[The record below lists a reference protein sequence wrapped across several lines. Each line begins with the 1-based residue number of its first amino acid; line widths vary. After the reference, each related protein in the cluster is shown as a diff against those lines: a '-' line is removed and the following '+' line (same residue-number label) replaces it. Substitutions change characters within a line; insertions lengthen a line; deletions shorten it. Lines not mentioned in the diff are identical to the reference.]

1 MYALNAD
8 KAVSTIRSGIKKSCL
23 FMGSGLI
30 EAINCIMV
38 SLYRKRTVKYMMQ
51 SMSRVAHCIDNGLME
66 GRNLGVVTPME
77 KYRMAFAA

>member
-8 KAVSTIRSGIKKSCL
+8 KAVSTIRSGIKKSFL

-38 SLYRKRTVKYMMQ
+38 PLYRKRTVEYISARLRFQFALLYKKSAALMPENGGFMMFK
-51 SMSRVAHCIDNGLME
+51 L
-66 GRNLGVVTPME
+66 
-77 KYRMAFAA
+77 

>member
-38 SLYRKRTVKYMMQ
+38 SLYRKRTVKYISARLWFQFALLYKKSAALIHENGRFMMFK
-51 SMSRVAHCIDNGLME
+51 L
-66 GRNLGVVTPME
+66 
-77 KYRMAFAA
+77 

>member
-38 SLYRKRTVKYMMQ
+38 SLYRKRTVKYISARLRFQFALLYNKSAALMPENGGFMMFK
-51 SMSRVAHCIDNGLME
+51 L
-66 GRNLGVVTPME
+66 
-77 KYRMAFAA
+77 

>member
-38 SLYRKRTVKYMMQ
+38 SLYRKRTVKYISVRLRFQFALLYKKSAALMPENGRFMMFK
-51 SMSRVAHCIDNGLME
+51 L
-66 GRNLGVVTPME
+66 
-77 KYRMAFAA
+77 